1 MNDYGIYAIGAAL
14 VDTEIQVD
22 DNDLKA
28 MEIDKGVMT
37 LVDSSRQQ
45 ELLNHLSDRLVASKM
60 ACGGSAANSVI
71 AAQYFGTSTY
81 FSCQVAKDEQGTFYA
96 NDLLRAG
103 VATQAL
109 KDARDG
115 ITGKCLVMITPDAER
130 TMNTHLGISESLSV
144 ENIDTKA
151 LSSSH
156 FAYIEGY
163 LVTSQT
169 GKPAAIRVRE
179 EAQKHGVKVAI
190 SLSDPG
196 IVEYFREGLQEI
208 IGDGVD
214 LIFCNEAEALA
225 FSQSTDLDNAIKA
238 LKHASKYFVITRGS
252 EPTLVFDGN
261 EVLSVA
267 VQSVKAIDTNGA
279 GDMFAGAF
287 LAACQQGNS
296 FTQAA
301 QFANQAAAQV
311 VSQYGPRLRPEQ
323 YAALKALL

>member
-1 MNDYGIYAIGAAL
+1 MNNYGIYAIGAAL

-22 DNDLKA
+22 DHDLKA
-28 MEIDKGVMT
+28 MGIDKGLMT
-37 LVDSSRQQ
+37 LVDSNRLQ
-45 ELLNHLSDRLVASKM
+45 ELIEQMPDKLAVSKL
-60 ACGGSAANSVI
+60 ACGGSAANSAI

-81 FSCQVAKDEQGTFYA
+81 FSCQVANDEQGTFYA

-115 ITGKCLVMITPDAER
+115 ITGKCLVLITPDAER

-144 ENIDTKA
+144 DNIDTQA
-151 LSSSH
+151 LAASR

-179 EAQKHGVKVAI
+179 EAQKHNVKVAV

-208 IGDGVD
+208 IGDGID

-225 FSQSTDLDNAIKA
+225 FSQSTKLEDAIDA
-238 LKHASKYFVITRGS
+238 LKRVSKCFVITRGS

-267 VQSVKAIDTNGA
+267 AQNVKAIDTNGA

-287 LAACQQGNS
+287 LAAHQQGHS

-301 QFANQAAAQV
+301 EFANKAAAQV
-311 VSQYGPRLRPEQ
+311 VSQYGPRLQPEQ
-323 YAALKALL
+323 YEALKALL